1 MKASYYPGC
10 SLHGTGLEYGEST
23 ETVFKA
29 LGAELVEIDDWNC
42 CGASSGHSTGKKLA
56 VELAGRNLMQAEK
69 SGLKDMVVPC
79 SACYQRIKVAEHEV
93 KKDPGSFPELK
104 YEGDLKV
111 WDILSFLNEEV
122 GFDTIKSRIQ
132 KKLDGLRAVCYYGC
146 LTMRHPAITG
156 SKEYENP
163 TGMEKLLSALGVE
176 VIEWSYKT
184 DCCGGGLVLSSPDVV
199 FDLTGKLFTKAR
211 EAGAEC
217 LVTICPLCQGNLDQR
232 QGDAGAKLKTKFD
245 LPVFYI
251 TELIGLAL
259 GEKETEKW
267 LNRHFV
273 DPVKLLRSKSLI

>member
-23 ETVFKA
+23 EAVFKT

-42 CGASSGHSTGKKLA
+42 CGASSGHSAGKKLA

-69 SGLKDMVVPC
+69 SGLKDMVIPC
-79 SACYQRIKVAEHEV
+79 SACYQRTKVAEHEV
-93 KKDPGSFPELK
+93 KKDPGSFPGLE
-104 YEGDLKV
+104 YGGDLKV
-111 WDILSFLNEEV
+111 WDILSFLHDEV
-122 GFDTIKSRIQ
+122 GFDAIKSRVQ
-132 KKLDGLRAVCYYGC
+132 KKLEGLKAVCYYGC
-146 LTMRHPAITG
+146 LTMRHPEITG
-156 SKEYENP
+156 AKEYENP
-163 TGMEKLLSALGVE
+163 TSMEKLLSVLGVE

-184 DCCGGGLVLSSPDVV
+184 DCCGGGLVLASPDVV
-199 FDLTGKLFTKAR
+199 YDLTGKLFTKAR

-232 QGDAGAKLKTKFD
+232 QDDAGAKLKTKFD

-267 LNRHFV
+267 LDRHFV
-273 DPVKLLRSKSLI
+273 DPVKLLRSKGLM

>member
-29 LGAELVEIDDWNC
+29 LGADLVEIDDWNC
-42 CGASSGHSTGKKLA
+42 CGASSGHSAGKKIA

-69 SGLKDMVVPC
+69 NGLKDMVVPC
-79 SACYQRIKVAEHEV
+79 SACYQRTKVAENEIE
-93 KKDPGSFPELK
+93 KDPESFPEVK
-104 YEGDLKV
+104 YNGELKV
-111 WDILSFLNEEV
+111 WDILSFLKEEV
-122 GFDTIKSRIQ
+122 GFDAIKSRVQ
-132 KKLDGLRAVCYYGC
+132 KKLEGLRAVCYYGC
-146 LTMRHPAITG
+146 LTMRHPEITG
-156 SKEYENP
+156 AKEYENP
-163 TGMEKLLSALGVE
+163 TNMEKLLSVLGVE

-211 EAGAEC
+211 EAGAQC

-267 LNRHFV
+267 LKRHFV
-273 DPVKLLRSKSLI
+273 DPVRLLKSKGLL